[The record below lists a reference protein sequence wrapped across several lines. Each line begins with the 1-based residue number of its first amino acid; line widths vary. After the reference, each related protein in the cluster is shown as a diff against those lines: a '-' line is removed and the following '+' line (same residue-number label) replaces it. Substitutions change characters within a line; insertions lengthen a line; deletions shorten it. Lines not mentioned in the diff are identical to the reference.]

1 MCMMSAMTKSPFR
14 DSLKKLHSA
23 GKDWQAMSYESNKAR
38 SHSWFRNMVEY
49 GAWGMTTNGARVGPP
64 TPDEFK
70 GLAKLLGTTPD
81 QIASMVVADFYGVD
95 TGDGFSA
102 RMQRLSPIIDGLAE
116 DDAELIEKTARRLG
130 NG

>member
-1 MCMMSAMTKSPFR
+1 
-14 DSLKKLHSA
+14 
-23 GKDWQAMSYESNKAR
+23 
-38 SHSWFRNMVEY
+38 
-49 GAWGMTTNGARVGPP
+49 MTTNGARVGPP
-64 TPDEFK
+64 TPEEFK

-116 DDAELIEKTARRLG
+116 SDAELIENTARRLG
-130 NG
+130 QS

>member
-1 MCMMSAMTKSPFR
+1 MTQTPFR
-14 DSLKKLHSA
+14 DSLKKLNSA
-23 GKDWQAMSYESNKAR
+23 GKDWQAMSYESDKAR

-49 GAWGMTTNGARVGPP
+49 GAWGTTTNGARVGPP

-70 GLAKLLGTTPD
+70 GLAKLLGTTAD

-102 RMQRLSPIIDGLAE
+102 RMQRLAPIIDGLAE
-116 DDAELIEKTARRLG
+116 ADAELIENTARRLG
-130 NG
+130 RP